1 MQAATRRT
9 SESVGLFPRPFTR
22 ATIISFENSSFQ
34 IVGFAKFLCNPFRT
48 MLING
53 ESDSGE
59 NPANCW
65 TQLTPFTASST
76 AALETVEAP
85 TNWT

>member
-1 MQAATRRT
+1 
-9 SESVGLFPRPFTR
+9 
-22 ATIISFENSSFQ
+22 
-34 IVGFAKFLCNPFRT
+34 

-59 NPANCW
+59 NPANSW

-76 AALETVEAP
+76 AALEAVEAP